1 MQAAFEKLTYKD
13 ASLQLL
19 LFVDQRPSAQKQI
32 EQICSCLE
40 SLKEEFP
47 FELEVVDVG
56 QQPYWAEHFKIVATP
71 TLIKIYPEP
80 KHTLAG
86 TNLVAQL
93 QTWLPRW
100 QTSAT
105 DYWESVKSQ
114 AESPETATEKSGKIN
129 SLAYATEII
138 QLSDEIFRLK
148 QEKEEL
154 LHQLQFKDR
163 AIAILAHDL
172 RNPLTAA
179 TLAIGTLE
187 LTQNLSDDKKLQIS
201 PTLTNQLIQQ
211 SRNQLRVIDK
221 LITDILQA
229 AIGSNTNL
237 HIQPQKLDIAALV
250 HDVINQIQERM
261 QAKSLKLET
270 DIPQDLPYIYAD
282 EERVRQVMMNLIDNA
297 IKYTPAG
304 GKILISLL
312 HRTTEKV
319 QIIVSDNGPGIPE
332 GNLERIFEDN
342 FRLQR
347 DKEQDGYGLGLS
359 LCRRIVQAHYG
370 KIWVESILGE
380 GSSFNFTLPV
390 YRF

>member
-1 MQAAFEKLTYKD
+1 MQAAFEKLTYSE

-40 SLKEEFP
+40 SLKEDFP

-56 QQPYWAEHFKIVATP
+56 QQPYLAEHFKIVATP
-71 TLIKIYPEP
+71 TLIKVYPEP

-100 QTSAT
+100 QTSAA

-114 AESPETATEKSGKIN
+114 TESPETTTEKLGKVN

-148 QEKEEL
+148 QQKEEL
-154 LHQLQFKDR
+154 LNQLQFKDR

-179 TLAIGTLE
+179 SLAIGTLE
-187 LTQNLSDDKKLQIS
+187 LTQNLPGDKTLQIS
-201 PTLTNQLIQQ
+201 PTLVNQLIQQ
-211 SRNQLRVIDK
+211 ARNQLRAIDK

-229 AIGSNTNL
+229 AIGSSTNL
-237 HIQPQKLDIAALV
+237 HIQPQKLDIAILV
-250 HDVINQIQERM
+250 NDVINQMQERILE
-261 QAKSLKLET
+261 KSLKINT
-270 DIPQDLPYIYAD
+270 DIPQDLPYVYVD

-304 GKILISLL
+304 GKIVITIF

-319 QIIVSDNGPGIPE
+319 QVIVCDNGPGIPE
-332 GNLERIFEDN
+332 GNLEKIFEDH

-347 DKEQDGYGLGLS
+347 DIEQEGYGLGLS

-370 KIWVESILGE
+370 KIWVDSNLGE

>member
-40 SLKEEFP
+40 SLKEDFP

-86 TNLVAQL
+86 SNLVAQL
-93 QTWLPRW
+93 QNWLPRW
-100 QTSAT
+100 QTSAA
-105 DYWESVKSQ
+105 DYWDIKSSE
-114 AESPETATEKSGKIN
+114 ESPETTTEKSLKIN
-129 SLAYATEII
+129 SLAYATEMI

-154 LHQLQFKDR
+154 LNQLQFKDR

-187 LTQNLSDDKKLQIS
+187 LTQNLSDEKKSQIS
-201 PTLTNQLIQQ
+201 PTLINQLVQQ
-211 SRNQLRVIDK
+211 ARNQLRVIDK

-229 AIGSNTNL
+229 AIGSSTNL
-237 HIQPQKLDIAALV
+237 HIQPQKLDIATLV
-250 HDVINQIQERM
+250 YDVINQIQELILG
-261 QAKSLKLET
+261 KSLKLET
-270 DIPQDLPYIYAD
+270 DIPQDLPYVYVD

-304 GKILISLL
+304 GKIKISIF
-312 HRTTEKV
+312 HRTTEKI
-319 QIIVSDNGPGIPE
+319 QIIVSDNGFGIPE
-332 GNLERIFEDN
+332 GNLERIFDDH

-347 DKEQDGYGLGLS
+347 DRQEDGYGLGLS

-370 KIWVESILGE
+370 KIWVESNLGE
-380 GSSFNFTLPV
+380 GSYFNFTLPV